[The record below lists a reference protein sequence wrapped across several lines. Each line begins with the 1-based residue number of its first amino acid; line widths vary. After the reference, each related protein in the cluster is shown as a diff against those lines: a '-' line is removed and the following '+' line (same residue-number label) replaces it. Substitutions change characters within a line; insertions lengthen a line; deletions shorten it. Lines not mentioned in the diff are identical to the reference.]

1 MAEKHLYFCNI
12 LVSRWVNALQTKGL
26 RLQHSLQSGMDQSSD
41 QSSVQSNAQSY
52 SESNSFTSM
61 NSSPVQPNGQG
72 SGIPKLPIKSILV
85 VKWDE
90 IGDMA
95 AAVHVFGTLKSAYPE
110 AELHV
115 LCKPFVSTLIA
126 GDPAIDKVFTNIADW
141 QQRYDVVVELRG
153 TWQTLWKSL
162 SRRTMPKYRVDRGWV
177 QAGATATTPPVVS
190 AVPINQV
197 SITGRLRL
205 DSSLP
210 RGSFFALPG
219 KGEGLVSE
227 LNAQSQLDTEKFYID
242 LLSGSDTSLTP
253 EVTAQLPEL
262 SDGPHMAYALQWIFF
277 AGLVIYGR
285 ILIRRTR

>member
-1 MAEKHLYFCNI
+1 VIEKRIAKSPIELITVTSDLPNYE
-12 LVSRWVNALQTKGL
+12 WQT
-26 RLQHSLQSGMDQSSD
+26 
-41 QSSVQSNAQSY
+41 
-52 SESNSFTSM
+52 
-61 NSSPVQPNGQG
+61 
-72 SGIPKLPIKSILV
+72 
-85 VKWDE
+85 
-90 IGDMA
+90 
-95 AAVHVFGTLKSAYPE
+95 
-110 AELHV
+110 
-115 LCKPFVSTLIA
+115 VSTS
-126 GDPAIDKVFTNIADW
+126 GTFDTDKQILLRN
-141 QQRYDVVVELRG
+141 RYNDGKYGYEVL
-153 TWQTLWKSL
+153 TLFKSN
-162 SRRTMPKYRVDRGWV
+162 MNENFWVDRGWV
-177 QAGATATTPPVVS
+177 QAGATATTPPVVT
-190 AVPINQV
+190 ALPQGVV